1 VKALVQ
7 TRIDEPGLVLDL
19 RDLPDA
25 QADEMIVAHEV
36 IVDVKLASADHN
48 AQF

>member
-7 TRIDEPGLVLDL
+7 TRIDEPDLVLDL
-19 RDLPDA
+19 RGLPDA
-25 QADEMIVAHEV
+25 QAHEV
-36 IVDVKLASADHN
+36 IVDVELASADHN

>member
-7 TRIDEPGLVLDL
+7 TRIGEPDLVLDL

-25 QADEMIVAHEV
+25 QAHEV